1 MLILKLNIDP
11 AGPALE
17 LDFRIFKPA
26 GQRTTIPVVG
36 LSHYDMPILGVS
48 DYVEFQ
54 ARDGMNN
61 SVALSEDL
69 LQTYLHTPTRFGKH
83 HIRENTM
90 YCDYVYTVFLG

>member
-17 LDFRIFKPA
+17 LDFRIFKPT

-36 LSHYDMPILGVS
+36 LSHNDMPILGAN

-54 ARDGMNN
+54 AQDGMNN
-61 SVALSEDL
+61 SVALSEEF
-69 LQTYLHTPTRFGKH
+69 LQTYLLTPTRFGKH
-83 HIRENTM
+83 YSR
-90 YCDYVYTVFLG
+90 